1 MRQTTRG
8 LVLVAALM
16 SACAQA
22 PPQSA
27 PTWSPRRIVSMAPAL
42 TETAFALG
50 LGDRVVGVTRYCE
63 WPPEAR
69 SLPKVGGFLDP
80 SWEALVALRPD
91 LVLLMQDHDTVRA
104 RLDTLGIRSL
114 QVDQGDLDGI
124 LTSFVTIARA
134 CGVTE
139 RGEEL
144 AAEVRARLDA
154 VASVTAGLASPR
166 VLVVVERE
174 VGAGPVRSV
183 WVAGPGTFYD
193 DLVGLAGGANA
204 WRGTA
209 AVLYPEVSR
218 EGLIALDPDVIL
230 DVEAELQ
237 KRGLDRERVRAEWD
251 GLTELR
257 AVRDGR
263 VAVLDE
269 DYMVVPGPRIALA
282 VEAMARA
289 IHPQAELPR

>member
-27 PTWSPRRIVSMAPAL
+27 PTRSPRRIVSMAPAL

-63 WPPEAR
+63 WPPQAR

-91 LVLLMQDHDTVRA
+91 LVLLMQDHDAVRA

-134 CGVTE
+134 CGILG

-144 AAEVRARLDA
+144 ASEVRARLDV
-154 VASVTAGLASPR
+154 VASATSGFASPR

-174 VGAGPVRSV
+174 VGEGPVRSV

-230 DVEAELQ
+230 DVEAELA

-269 DYMVVPGPRIALA
+269 DYMVVPGPRIAEA

-289 IHPQAELPR
+289 IHPQAVFPR

>member
-1 MRQTTRG
+1 
-8 LVLVAALM
+8 
-16 SACAQA
+16 
-22 PPQSA
+22 
-27 PTWSPRRIVSMAPAL
+27 MAPAL

-63 WPPEAR
+63 WPREAR

-91 LVLLMQDHDTVRA
+91 LVLLMQDHDAVRA

-154 VASVTAGLASPR
+154 VASATAGLASPR

-193 DLVGLAGGANA
+193 DLLRLAGGVNA
-204 WRGTA
+204 WRGSA

-218 EGLIALDPDVIL
+218 EGLIALDPGVIL

-263 VAVLDE
+263 VAVLDQ
-269 DYMVVPGPRIALA
+269 DYMVVPGPRIAEA
-282 VEAMARA
+282 VEAMTRA
-289 IHPQAELPR
+289 IHPQAEFPR

>member
-27 PTWSPRRIVSMAPAL
+27 PTRSPRRIVSMAPAL

-91 LVLLMQDHDTVRA
+91 LVLLMQDHNAVRA

-139 RGEEL
+139 RGEGL
-144 AAEVRARLDA
+144 ASEVRARLDV
-154 VASVTAGLASPR
+154 VASATADLASPR

-204 WRGTA
+204 WHGTA

-237 KRGLDRERVRAEWD
+237 KHGLNRERVRAEWD

-263 VAVLDE
+263 VAVLDQ
-269 DYMVVPGPRIALA
+269 DYMVVPGPRIARA

-289 IHPQAELPR
+289 IHPQAVFPR